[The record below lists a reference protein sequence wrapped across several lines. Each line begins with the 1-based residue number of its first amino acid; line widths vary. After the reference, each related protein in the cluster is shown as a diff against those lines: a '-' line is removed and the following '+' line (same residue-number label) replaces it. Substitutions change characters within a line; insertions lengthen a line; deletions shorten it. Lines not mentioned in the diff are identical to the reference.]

1 MHRTIL
7 GVLLSAGAMLAQTT
21 GQATIIGNIT
31 DSTGAVMAGAKVV
44 VVSTER
50 QFNYNATSN
59 GEGYYILPY
68 LQPGVYN
75 MTVESPGFKRYV
87 RNGIELRAAEQPRLD
102 VRLEVGN
109 VTESVEVTG
118 AAPLLETETSVGG
131 GLLDGETI
139 TKIPVVQKLT
149 FRILPYLPGTQVING
164 LHIGGQRER
173 AMGYALDGLGAKEP
187 VTGAVGSTNRVVT
200 SSIDAMSEVKAY
212 TNGLPAEFGH
222 SAGGQLA
229 AIFKSGAN
237 AFHGSLEDRYINK
250 KLLHRNYF
258 DILRPTQPFTYH
270 EISAV
275 LSGPVLI
282 PKLYNGKDKT
292 FWLFGI
298 ARHHEKASETGIN
311 DVPSQEML
319 NGDFNFGGLGNQ
331 IYDPA
336 TMRQV
341 NGAWTSDPFPNRTV
355 PKARFDPAIVN
366 FLGRSPFTPANAA
379 GFTDRLGPHQN
390 IVIPTTYRSYRT
402 RFDIKVDHSFS
413 GNHKIFGRYSQ
424 SHHTAFRDRW
434 VYEANWR
441 LIDGNAIRFPIDQP
455 NLVISDTI
463 TLSPTL
469 INEFRFGTNR
479 RKTTR
484 DPESVGQGWAK
495 QLGIPNVSDETFPE
509 FRGTNTYNNALFF
522 RTGPG
527 GRSSEVWEDFTIQD
541 NLTKVLGK
549 HTIKGGYELMRTRY
563 NLLAEALPS
572 GRYYMSGT
580 ELPFSPAQSSGH
592 DFANLLLGT
601 VQRAEYT
608 KAMASWLPRWWG
620 HSLYVQD
627 DFKPF
632 RGLTVNLGLRWTYE
646 SPFNTKYNQ
655 HSQFD
660 PTAIDSITR
669 RAGAIVHGT
678 GPLAKKDLNN
688 FQPRIGLAWNFRP
701 KMVLRSNFG
710 MMTQDLFVT
719 NLSQQFEEYFATA
732 SLQSP
737 VGDPRPTFR
746 LSQGPPSFA
755 FNVSPDGSVPFIG
768 TNFGGRNASWLD
780 PNLRM
785 PYIMNWA
792 TGVQWEFMTNL
803 LTEVQYQG
811 NAGVGLLN
819 NWDINVVPLNVS
831 NDFNTLD
838 NIRRNYQ
845 NFRPYPQF
853 GSIQNYSNYGHN
865 TYHSVTGRIERRY
878 KNGLFMNAFFTFSKS
893 LTDSEGDGGVSGVT
907 FYNRRLEKS
916 RASYDISKR
925 FVAVAIYE
933 MPYGK
938 GRKHTPRNKFMNGL
952 LGGWDLMVSQ
962 TIMSGPPI
970 TVNFSNPNGVYLP
983 GQLRPNQIAPNNQAV
998 TQNWDIGANRFPT
1011 TAQNRYLNP
1020 EAFAYPANFTAG
1032 SLGRNTLESPG
1043 MIWMQTSLS
1052 KEFPIYERLKFI
1064 IRWDMNNPYKRNNFG
1079 DPNRTYNVNN
1089 QGPFGRFG
1097 GDRGSFGDI
1106 GGRLHSF
1113 LVARLEW

>member
-1 MHRTIL
+1 ML
-7 GVLLSAGAMLAQTT
+7 KVALAAVLSAGLALAQTT
-21 GQATIIGNIT
+21 GQATIVGSIT
-31 DSTGAVMAGAKVV
+31 DTTGAVMPGAKVT

-50 QFNYNATSN
+50 QFTYNASTNS
-59 GEGYYILPY
+59 EGYYIIPY
-68 LQPGVYN
+68 LQPGTYTL
-75 MTVESPGFKRYV
+75 TVEAQGFKRYV
-87 RNGIELRAAEQPRLD
+87 RNGVELRAAEQPRID
-102 VRLEVGN
+102 VRMEIGN
-109 VTESVEVTG
+109 VAESVEVTG

-131 GLLDGETI
+131 GLLEGETI
-139 TKIPVVQKLT
+139 VKIPVVQKLT

-187 VTGAVGSTNRVVT
+187 VTGAVGATNRVVT

-229 AIFKSGAN
+229 AIFKSGSN

-258 DILRPTQPFTYH
+258 DALRPTQPFTYH
-270 EISAV
+270 EITAV
-275 LSGPVLI
+275 LSGPIAI
-282 PKLYNGKDKT
+282 PKIYNGKDRT

-319 NGDFNFGGLGNQ
+319 NGNFNFGGRGPT

-336 TMRQV
+336 STRQV
-341 NGAWTSDPFPNRTV
+341 NDAWVRDPFPDRTV
-355 PKARFDPAIVN
+355 PRGRYDPAIVN
-366 FLGRSPFTPANAA
+366 FLAKNPFTPPNAA
-379 GFTDRLGPHQN
+379 GFVDALGPHQN
-390 IVIPTTYRSYRT
+390 IVVPTTYRSYRT

-413 GNHKIFGRYSQ
+413 NNHKIFGRYSQ

-434 VYEANWR
+434 VYEAAWR
-441 LIDGNAIRFPIDQP
+441 LIDGNAIPFPIDQP
-455 NLVISDTI
+455 NIVISDTI
-463 TLSPTL
+463 TISPTV

-484 DPESVGQGWAK
+484 DPESFGQGWAK
-495 QLGIPNVSDETFPE
+495 QLGIPNVADETFPE
-509 FRGTNTYNNALFF
+509 FRGTNTYNGALFF

-527 GRSSEVWEDFTIQD
+527 GRSSEVWEDFTVQN

-563 NLLAEALPS
+563 NLLAESLPS
-572 GRYYMSGT
+572 GRYFMGGT
-580 ELPFSPAQSSGH
+580 ENPFDPPQRSGH
-592 DFANLLLGT
+592 DFANLLLGS
-601 VQRAEYT
+601 VASAQFT
-608 KAMASWLPRWWG
+608 KAMATWLPRWWG
-620 HSLYVQD
+620 HAFYIQD
-627 DFKPF
+627 DFKPV
-632 RGLTVNLGLRWTYE
+632 RGLTLNLGLRWSYE

-660 PTAIDSITR
+660 PNVRDAISGR
-669 RAGAIVHGT
+669 QGAIVHGT

-688 FQPRIGLAWNFRP
+688 FQPRFGLAWNVKP
-701 KMVLRSNFG
+701 KVVIRSNIG
-710 MMTQDLFVT
+710 LMTQDSFVT

-732 SLQSP
+732 NVQSP
-737 VGDPRPTFR
+737 VGDPRPAFR
-746 LSQGPPSFA
+746 LSQGPPAFQ
-755 FNVSPDGSVPFIG
+755 FNVAPDGSVPFIG
-768 TNFGGRNASWLD
+768 TNFSGRPASWLD

-811 NAGVGLLN
+811 NSGVGLLN
-819 NWDINVVPLNVS
+819 NWDINVVPLNVAS
-831 NDFNTLD
+831 DFATLD

-853 GSIQNYSNYGHN
+853 GSIQHYSNYGHN
-865 TYHSVTGRIERRY
+865 SYHSVTARVERRY
-878 KNGLFMNAFFTFSKS
+878 KGGLFVNAFFTFSKS
-893 LTDSEGDGGVSGVT
+893 ITDSEGDGGVAGVT

-916 RASYDISKR
+916 RASYDIAKR
-925 FVAVAIYE
+925 FVGVAIYE

-938 GRKHTPRNKFMNGL
+938 GRKMQPRNGLLNAL

-970 TVNFSNPNGVYLP
+970 TVNFVNPNGLYLP
-983 GQLRPNQIAPNNQAV
+983 GQLRPNQILPNEQAV
-998 TQNWDIGANRFPT
+998 TQNWSIGSNRFPT
-1011 TAQNRYLNP
+1011 TAQNPYLNAS
-1020 EAFAYPANFTAG
+1020 AFAYPANFTTG

-1079 DPNRTYNVNN
+1079 DPIRNYNTA
-1089 QGPFGRFG
+1089 QIGQFGRFT